1 MPRNYVR
8 KGNWGG
14 RRPGAG
20 AKHGIPRA
28 RRDRAE
34 SVAQALATLSD
45 PERQAVA
52 TALGGQEVVD
62 LARQRAIDLL
72 KDPAMAGADKLLE
85 ALRLV
90 LTPPAG
96 RRAAA
101 ASSASGQQPRRT
113 FKIEAAK

>member
-1 MPRNYVR
+1 MPRNYIR

-20 AKHGIPRA
+20 AKHGVPRA

-52 TALGGQEVVD
+52 AALGGPEVVD

-72 KDPAMAGADKLLE
+72 RNPDMAGAGALLE

-101 ASSASGQQPRRT
+101 VAHAPGPERKT
-113 FKIEAAK
+113 FRIEAAK